1 MSTTLLLDG
10 SGLSCDAIVE
20 ATRTRRPVRVAAGAR
35 ERVRLAHRAAFEIAE
50 RRVVYGRTT
59 GVGANSQVSVEDDI
73 SGHGLRL
80 LRSHAGSAGDPISR
94 EQTFATLVIRL
105 NQIAAGG
112 SGVGPSVIDVL
123 TEALNNDTLPVIHK
137 YGALGTG
144 DLTALAET
152 GLTFAGERA
161 WDRGQLP
168 PLRLGTSDALAF
180 MSSNAATLAE
190 AVLGHHELVRLSHAT
205 IVIAALSFTAVDGNR
220 EAFASAMGRITPQPG
235 AAQVARCLR
244 SLLGTHGR
252 PPTRIQDPFCYRAFP
267 QVHGPVTDSLTHL
280 QLVLESFVNATSE
293 NPLIDVEADDA
304 IHHGGFHT
312 GYVGLA
318 LDGLRL
324 AAAQSA
330 SVGLARLG
338 TLTNSKFT
346 SQPDFLTDGSGGSSG
361 ILVLEYTSAAAL
373 GRLRMLAAPASIQA
387 VSVSLGAEEDASFST
402 LAAQLTTEFIEAY
415 RIVLAC
421 ELVAAVRALR
431 MRGATPAVGEGLRSV
446 FELAEARLPHLTEDR
461 DLAPDISIACDVVPT
476 LADATGLSW

>member
-10 SGLSCDAIVE
+10 SGLSCDTIVE
-20 ATRTRRPVRVAAGAR
+20 ATRTRRAVGVTAQAR
-35 ERVRLAHRAAFEIAE
+35 ERVSLAHQAALEMIAHRA
-50 RRVVYGRTT
+50 VYGRTT
-59 GVGANSQVSVEDDI
+59 GVGANSQVPVQGDVA
-73 SGHGLRL
+73 GHGLRL

-94 EQTFATLVIRL
+94 DQTFATLVIRL

-112 SGVGPSVIDVL
+112 SGVRPSVMDVL

-161 WDRGQLP
+161 WDRAQLP
-168 PLRLGTSDALAF
+168 PLRMGTSDALAF

-190 AVLGHHELVRLSHAT
+190 AVLGHHELVGLSRAA

-220 EAFASAMGRITPQPG
+220 EAFASAMSRITPQPG
-235 AAQVARCLR
+235 AVQVARCLR
-244 SLLGTHGR
+244 GLLGTHGR
-252 PPTRIQDPFCYRAFP
+252 PPSRIQDPFSYRAFP
-267 QVHGPVTDSLTHL
+267 QVHGPVTDSLTNL
-280 QLVLESFVNATSE
+280 QSVLESFVNATSE
-293 NPLIDVEADDA
+293 NPLIDVEAADA

-312 GYVGLA
+312 SYVGLA

-330 SVGLARLG
+330 SLGLSRLG

-346 SQPDFLTDGSGGSSG
+346 SQADFLTDGSGGSSG
-361 ILVLEYTSAAAL
+361 VLVLEYTSAAAL
-373 GRLRMLAAPASIQA
+373 GRLRMLAAPASIQM

-402 LAAQLTTEFIEAY
+402 LAAQLTTEFIEPY

-431 MRGATPAVGEGLRSV
+431 MRGTTPAMGEGLRTV
-446 FELAEARLPHLTEDR
+446 FELAQARLPRPTEDR
-461 DLAPDISIACDVVPT
+461 DLAPDIAIACDVVPT
-476 LADATGLSW
+476 FADEACLSW